1 MGKPVSNWDCDV
13 ICISVGKSHGR
24 QVGMYVSHSVSQSR
38 KQASNYFQQ
47 NIRGDLTTVT
57 LEACSDE
64 PHDCSSDEG
73 RFQE

>member
-1 MGKPVSNWDCDV
+1 M

-24 QVGMYVSHSVSQSR
+24 QVSMYVSHSV
-38 KQASNYFQQ
+38 KKASNYFQQ
-47 NIRGDLTTVT
+47 NIRGDLT

-64 PHDCSSDEG
+64 SHDCSSDEG